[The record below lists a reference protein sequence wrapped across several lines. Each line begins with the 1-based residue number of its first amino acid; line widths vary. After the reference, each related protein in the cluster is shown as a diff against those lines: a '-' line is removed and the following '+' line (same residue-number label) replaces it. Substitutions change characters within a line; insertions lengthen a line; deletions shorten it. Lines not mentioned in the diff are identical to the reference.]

1 MCMNKEN
8 RYKHTFEMC
17 LFVLKS
23 HMPELIF
30 WWGKIINWIIAF
42 NDSIKCIANDQI
54 SISMQTGD
62 DNKQKFLKNSKKLL
76 KSYKNP
82 QSPEVIVP
90 AQ

>member
-1 MCMNKEN
+1 
-8 RYKHTFEMC
+8 
-17 LFVLKS
+17 
-23 HMPELIF
+23 
-30 WWGKIINWIIAF
+30 
-42 NDSIKCIANDQI
+42 
-54 SISMQTGD
+54 MQTGD